1 MPLDETLDCGE
12 DMGAP
17 VSENYQVSFQFSGK
31 IEEVTIHSK

>member
-17 VSENYQVSFQFSGK
+17 VSEDYQVSFKFSGE
-31 IEEVTIHSK
+31 IEEVTIYLK